1 MAQVYRS
8 FWGERF
14 ALADSEGALA
24 IIACM
29 RFSHLLAAL
38 ALAAST
44 CAITANAQIRTVALT
59 IDDLPFITGDSSRP
73 MNPSDA
79 ETGRVANTKL
89 LTALATHHV
98 PVTGFVIQKGVEA
111 LGLASGTEVL
121 RDWTGRGFDL
131 GNHSYAHPDFNGLT
145 VEQFED
151 QIVRGEA
158 TIVPLMLAAHRKV
171 EFFRFPF
178 NHTGD
183 TQQKHDAVAVFLA
196 ERGYKLA
203 PCTIET
209 EDWEFNAA
217 YFLMRSRHDEVSAA
231 RLRADYLAFTA
242 AQIDYFAGLHRQVL
256 GYDPPQIMLIHDNQ
270 LNADLIED
278 MLAIFEEKR
287 YQFVSLT
294 QAEDD
299 PAYKTAETY
308 ITDNGPM
315 WGYRWARERNVK
327 VDGSKEP
334 KSPAWIAEYGKESS
348 KP

>member
-1 MAQVYRS
+1 
-8 FWGERF
+8 
-14 ALADSEGALA
+14 
-24 IIACM
+24 M
-29 RFSHLLAAL
+29 RFSHLLVAL
-38 ALAAST
+38 GLAVASGVV
-44 CAITANAQIRTVALT
+44 TAQAQIPAQTHAVALT
-59 IDDLPFITGDSSRP
+59 IDDLPFVTGDNSRP

-79 ETGRVANTKL
+79 ETARAANTKL
-89 LTALATHHV
+89 LTALARHHV

-111 LGLASGTEVL
+111 LGLTSGTQLL

-158 TIVPLMLAAHRKV
+158 TIEPLMLAAHRKV

-183 TQQKHDAVAVFLA
+183 TQQKHDALAAFLA
-196 ERGYKLA
+196 QRGYRQA

-209 EDWEFNAA
+209 EDWVFNAA
-217 YFLMRSRHDEVSAA
+217 YFLMRSRHDEASAS
-231 RLRADYLAFTA
+231 RLRAAYLAFTA
-242 AQIDYFAGLHRQVL
+242 AQIDYFAELHRQVF
-256 GYDPPQIMLIHDNQ
+256 GYEPPQIMLIHDNQ
-270 LNADLIED
+270 LNADVIED
-278 MLAIFEEKR
+278 LLAIFEEKR

-294 QAEDD
+294 QAEAD

-308 ITDNGPM
+308 ITDKGPM
-315 WGYRWARERNVK
+315 WGYRWAHERNIK

-334 KSPAWIAEYGKESS
+334 EAPAWIAAYGKESS